1 MNNFT
6 ILPCL
11 ATALLVGA
19 CSDIAPSFVVG
30 PHQNT
35 ANALRPAADP
45 FQQALVQGYKK
56 NADDEYYQGNYR
68 TADRYYLKAI
78 AASEGQVVVMEEPA
92 FWTTAT
98 GVRDKG
104 LHGADL
110 QSAVDM
116 RANLAPWIVA
126 TKQGNA
132 QDAATQQL
140 KYDCWIEQLSEQQ
153 YDQAAQC
160 NPTMQVAAVAPK
172 PVAQAPKPAPEP
184 VVPAR
189 FLVYFDF
196 DKATLTPE
204 SQEVVKTAI
213 AASRKM
219 GATEISVTGHADRAG
234 SEDYNMDLSLRR
246 ANAVRDMASL
256 LGADVNKIGVGG
268 RGEAD
273 PAVATR
279 DGVRM
284 PTNRRA
290 EIIVGQ

>member
-1 MNNFT
+1 MNIYK

-11 ATALLVGA
+11 TVAILLGA
-19 CSDIAPSFVVG
+19 CSDIPSSFVVG
-30 PHQNT
+30 GDQDA
-35 ANALRPAADP
+35 ANKLRPVADP
-45 FQQALVQGYKK
+45 FQQALVEGYKK

-68 TADRYYLKAI
+68 TADLYYLKAI
-78 AASEGQVVVMEEPA
+78 KASEGQSVYMEEPA
-92 FWTTAT
+92 SWTGAT
-98 GVRDKG
+98 GLREQG

-110 QSAVDM
+110 QAAVDM

-126 TKQGNA
+126 TNNGSPQ
-132 QDAATQQL
+132 AAAAQQL
-140 KYDCWIEQLSEQQ
+140 KFDCWIEQLSEQQ
-153 YDQAAQC
+153 YDQAAEC
-160 NPTMQVAAVAPK
+160 KPSMQVAAAAPK
-172 PVAQAPKPAPEP
+172 PVAQAPKQVPEP

-213 AASRKM
+213 AASSKM
-219 GATEISVTGHADRAG
+219 SAPEISVTGHADRAG
-234 SEDYNMDLSLRR
+234 SEVYNMDLSLRR

-256 LGADVNKIGVGG
+256 LGADINKIGVGG

-273 PAVATR
+273 PAVATQ

-290 EIIVGQ
+290 EIIVGL